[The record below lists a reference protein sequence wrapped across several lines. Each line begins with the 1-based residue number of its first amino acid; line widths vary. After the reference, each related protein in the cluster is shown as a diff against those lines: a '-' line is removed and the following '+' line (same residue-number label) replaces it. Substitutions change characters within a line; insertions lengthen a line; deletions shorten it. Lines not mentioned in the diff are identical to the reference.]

1 MAKTTVKSIER
12 QIAKLKAMAEKIAAK
27 DKTPAIRQ
35 IVALM
40 TKNGVTMAELTAA
53 MSKARPAAKGA
64 RAAKAAK
71 TAPKRGTVAPKYR
84 DPNSG
89 ATWTGRGRTPVW
101 VLDAEKAGAT
111 RQSFLIAP
119 AA

>member
-1 MAKTTVKSIER
+1 MAKPTVKSIER
-12 QIAKLKAMAEKIAAK
+12 QIAKLKAMAEKLAAK

-40 TKNGVTMAELTAA
+40 TKNGVTVAEVTAA
-53 MSKARPAAKGA
+53 LAKGKPAAKRARGA
-64 RAAKAAK
+64 KSAKPAA
-71 TAPKRGTVAPKYR
+71 KRGTVAPKYR
-84 DPNSG
+84 DPNTG

-101 VLDAEKAGAT
+101 VLEAEKAGAT